1 MPTEIEN
8 IFGVKS
14 GVNLIEPV
22 NLNINPLD
30 IPKVLY
36 PTLGSWNVFQ
46 NYLQKN
52 NFVRNPQFNKN
63 QEDTNKI
70 IAEYNNSIANP
81 NFQKITQ
88 DAIVAAQTFHKKNDP
103 KIQIDGWVGSQTS
116 QLKYPN
122 SLLIFEGKSNS
133 EPYIPKNN
141 KGFLPIIWGNKRF
154 VVKAEI
160 QSEYAKKNLFAPN
173 STWEQ
178 YDENIHKST
187 LQTNKLPQSWYTL
200 DQNTE
205 ITKNAAQFELKRKQE
220 EIKASTSK
228 AITNLKF
235 KINNI

>member
-36 PTLGSWNVFQ
+36 STLGSWNVFQ